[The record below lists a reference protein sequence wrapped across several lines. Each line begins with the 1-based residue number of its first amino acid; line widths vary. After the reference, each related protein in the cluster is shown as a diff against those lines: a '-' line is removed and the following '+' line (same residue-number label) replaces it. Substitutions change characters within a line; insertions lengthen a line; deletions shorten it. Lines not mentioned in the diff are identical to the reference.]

1 MTQASLPA
9 DPAPDMISQTPIM
22 RTIRRLTVKRFALAL
37 AAALV
42 LAQPVAA
49 QEGPRIAHQPSART
63 PFSAAIQVG
72 NTYWLSGKLGAT
84 AETRAMTEGRVAAE
98 THNIMRSFGALLEEL
113 GMDRLVNLDMEADFI
128 GKAALR
134 RIRETGVSRKQVG
147 LHIDSAPLTGPNTRF
162 WPVSH
167 NAKTVGQVTSAVYSP
182 RLERNI
188 ALAMVST
195 ECAITGATV
204 EVALPSGP
212 AKSTIVERPFFDP
225 GKKLAAA

>member
-1 MTQASLPA
+1 
-9 DPAPDMISQTPIM
+9 
-22 RTIRRLTVKRFALAL
+22 VKRFALAL

-113 GMDRLVNLDMEADFI
+113 GMDYHDIVRAEVYLTDLDSYGEMNAAYAQYFEGGDAPSRVTVAVAGLVAGAAIEISFI
-128 GKAALR
+128 A
-134 RIRETGVSRKQVG
+134 V
-147 LHIDSAPLTGPNTRF
+147 
-162 WPVSH
+162 
-167 NAKTVGQVTSAVYSP
+167 KT
-182 RLERNI
+182 
-188 ALAMVST
+188 
-195 ECAITGATV
+195 
-204 EVALPSGP
+204 
-212 AKSTIVERPFFDP
+212 D
-225 GKKLAAA
+225 